1 MIRTSTAFGL
11 LAAGLIL
18 FGPELAHAHA
28 FSRSSALASFMEG
41 ATLPVTAPTILLCIL
56 PLGLL
61 VGLGTHARIAPILLA
76 FLAGF
81 IVAIPVAPHVGPF
94 IEPTAVLLGSI
105 FAALAALLPKL
116 PGRVVAALAAIGGLV
131 GCLSALTGHTWGEV
145 PLPTLPGLLL
155 GFFIVMAVSAGA
167 VIRTRQYMGGPAAML
182 AWRIGASWCGA
193 VALIYAAFESR
204 AYF

>member
-1 MIRTSTAFGL
+1 LIRSRTAFGL
-11 LAAGLIL
+11 LAAGLVLI
-18 FGPELAHAHA
+18 GPELAHAHA
-28 FSRSSALASFMEG
+28 FSRSSMLASFMEG
-41 ATLPVTAPTILLCIL
+41 VTLPVIAPTILLCIL

-61 VGLGTHARIAPILLA
+61 VGLGGHTRIAPILLA
-76 FLAGF
+76 FLAGV
-81 IVAIPVAPHVGPF
+81 IVAVPVASYVGPF
-94 IEPTAVLLGSI
+94 IEPIAVLLGAI

-116 PGRVVAALAAIGGLV
+116 PGRIVAILAATGGLV
-131 GCLSALTGHTWGEV
+131 GCLSALTGHAWGEV

-167 VIRTRQYMGGPAAML
+167 VIRTRQYAGGPAAML

>member
-1 MIRTSTAFGL
+1 LIRNRTAPGL
-11 LAAGLIL
+11 LAAGPILI
-18 FGPELAHAHA
+18 GPELAHAHA
-28 FSRSSALASFMEG
+28 FSRSSMLASFMEG

-61 VGLGTHARIAPILLA
+61 VGLGNHARIAPILLA
-76 FLAGF
+76 FLAGV
-81 IVAIPVAPHVGPF
+81 ILAIPVAPHVGPF
-94 IEPTAVLLGSI
+94 IEPIAVLVGAI
-105 FAALAALLPKL
+105 FAALAALLPMV
-116 PGRVVAALAAIGGLV
+116 PRRIVVILAAIGGLV
-131 GCLSALTGHTWGEV
+131 GCLSALTGHAWGEV

-167 VIRTRQYMGGPAAML
+167 VIRTRQYAGGPVAML
-182 AWRIGASWCGA
+182 AWRIAASWCGA